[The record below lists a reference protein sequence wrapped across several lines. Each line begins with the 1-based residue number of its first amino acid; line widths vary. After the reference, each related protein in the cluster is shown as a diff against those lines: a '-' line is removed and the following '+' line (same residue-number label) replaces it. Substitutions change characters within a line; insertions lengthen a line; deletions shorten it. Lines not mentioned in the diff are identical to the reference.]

1 MHHSSIHLS
10 IYLSFHLS
18 IHASIYPSIPL
29 FIPLFIPIL
38 RHLGSQ
44 LHELEK
50 AIENLMEADFIHVAL
65 EDLQS
70 RVIFVGEGE
79 RIGSP
84 EEVQTEV
91 LQLINKYL

>member
-1 MHHSSIHLS
+1 
-10 IYLSFHLS
+10 
-18 IHASIYPSIPL
+18 
-29 FIPLFIPIL
+29 
-38 RHLGSQ
+38 
-44 LHELEK
+44 
-50 AIENLMEADFIHVAL
+50 MEADFIHVAL

-91 LQLINKYL
+91 RQLINKYL